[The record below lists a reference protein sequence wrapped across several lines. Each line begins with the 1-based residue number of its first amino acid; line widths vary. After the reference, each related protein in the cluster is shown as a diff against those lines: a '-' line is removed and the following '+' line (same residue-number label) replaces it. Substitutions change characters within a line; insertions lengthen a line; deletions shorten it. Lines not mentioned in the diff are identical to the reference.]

1 MKIGLTGGIGCGKS
15 EALRIFG
22 EKGWKTMSTD
32 AIAHQLTTEDPVV
45 GAELKKHFGTMEKK
59 AIATQVFSNPEK
71 KRVLEEILHPRIR
84 EHWLGRIQENPKDNW
99 VIEIPLL
106 FEKRLENYFDLVVCV
121 ASSLEIQLER
131 LHRRGI
137 AEDDAKA
144 RIANQAPLSIKIQ
157 KSDRVLSNNGTINF
171 LEEQIELLLRNF
183 STTPK

>member
-32 AIAHQLTTEDPVV
+32 AIAHQLITEDPVV
-45 GAELKKHFGTMEKK
+45 GGELLKHFGTKEKK
-59 AIATQVFSNPEK
+59 AIAAQVFSNAEK
-71 KRVLEEILHPRIR
+71 KSVLEGILHPRIR
-84 EHWLGRIQENPKDNW
+84 EQWLGQIHKNPNENW

-137 AEDDAKA
+137 EEDDAKA
-144 RIANQAPLSIKIQ
+144 RIANQAPLSLKIQ
-157 KSDRVLSNNGTINF
+157 KSDRVLSNNGTIDF
-171 LEEQIELLLRNF
+171 LEDQIELLLSNIR
-183 STTPK
+183 TTL